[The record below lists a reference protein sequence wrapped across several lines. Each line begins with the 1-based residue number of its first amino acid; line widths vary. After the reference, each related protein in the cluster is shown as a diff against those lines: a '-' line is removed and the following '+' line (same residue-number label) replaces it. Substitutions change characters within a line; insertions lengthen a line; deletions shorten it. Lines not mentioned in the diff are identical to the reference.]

1 GVSWW
6 RGGGYFSKP
15 LLANAAFRGH
25 FLARL
30 RDLCE
35 TEFTEEKL
43 YPWIDD
49 MERRLRPE
57 VRVRAVALG
66 QDTDHALG
74 AFRSDMESIRRFIK
88 GRRNFLL
95 RELKQ

>member
-1 GVSWW
+1 VSWW

-43 YPWIDD
+43 YPWIND
-49 MERRLRPE
+49 MEWTLAPE
-57 VRVRAVALG
+57 VRVRALASG
-66 QDTDHALG
+66 QSPEHALDSL
-74 AFRSDMESIRRFIK
+74 RSDMESIRRFIK
-88 GRRNFLL
+88 GRRAFLL
-95 RELKQ
+95 KELGQ

>member
-1 GVSWW
+1 VSWW

-43 YPWIDD
+43 YPWIND
-49 MERRLRPE
+49 MERRLAPE
-57 VRVRAVALG
+57 VRVRALESG
-66 QDTDHALG
+66 QSPEHALDSL
-74 AFRSDMESIRRFIK
+74 RSDMESIRRFIK
-88 GRRNFLL
+88 GRRAFLL
-95 RELKQ
+95 RELRGH